1 MTETDS
7 GKPKILIVDDM
18 SENLISLRNILHED
32 YEVVTTTKGEAALQL
47 AAESPQPE
55 LILLDIKMPLMDG
68 YDVIRELKDN
78 PVTAEIPVIF
88 VSALTDEANEAH
100 GLDLGAVD
108 YITKPVNPSITRLR
122 VHHQIALRKAQSD
135 LLKSQ
140 QESMQ
145 NGRLASLGYL
155 AAGIAHEINTPAQ
168 YISNNLS
175 FLAKST
181 DTIRLILDA
190 SQKLAESAPNTEA
203 AQRLKEICSPEEIE
217 FILEEFPVAIKQ
229 SQKGIEHITSIVS
242 SMKEFARP
250 RGTEKQFGDIHKQLD
265 SVIAITQGA
274 ANNVATVIKHYSPDL
289 PVLLCNTNELRQVFL
304 NLILNS
310 IQAIESSKKR
320 EGDLGQITITTELR
334 DEFVSISFAD
344 TGDGIPADIQ
354 DHIFD
359 PFFTTKEVG
368 QGSGQGLNICYNIIV
383 NKHGGKIEVSNI
395 PKSGAVFTILLP
407 ING

>member
-18 SENLISLRNILHED
+18 TENLISLRNILHED

-78 PVTAEIPVIF
+78 SVTSEIPVIF

-108 YITKPVNPSITRLR
+108 YITKPVNPSIARLR
-122 VHHQIALRKAQSD
+122 VQHQIALRKAQSD

-140 QESMQ
+140 QEAMQ
-145 NGRLASLGYL
+145 SGRLASLGYL

-175 FLAKST
+175 FLGNST

-190 SQKLAESAPNTEA
+190 AQKLAESAPNTEA
-203 AQRLKEICSPEEIE
+203 GQRFKEICSPEDIE

-242 SMKEFARP
+242 SMKEFSRT

-265 SVIAITQGA
+265 SIITITQSA
-274 ANNVATVIKHYSPDL
+274 ANNVATVIKHYSPNL
-289 PVLLCNTNELRQVFL
+289 PVILCNTNELRQVFL

-310 IQAIESSKKR
+310 IEAVELSKKR
-320 EGDLGQITITTELR
+320 EGDLGQIIITTELR
-334 DEFVSISFAD
+334 DDFIAISFAD
-344 TGDGIPADIQ
+344 TGNGIPADIQ

-383 NKHGGKIEVSNI
+383 NKHGGKIEVSNM

-407 ING
+407 IKG